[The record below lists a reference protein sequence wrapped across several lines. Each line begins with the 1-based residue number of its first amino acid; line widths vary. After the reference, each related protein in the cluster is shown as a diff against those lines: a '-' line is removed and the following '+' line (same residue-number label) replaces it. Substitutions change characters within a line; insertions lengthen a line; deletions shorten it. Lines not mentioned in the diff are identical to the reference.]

1 VELEVGTVVVYPPH
15 GVGKIAARETRVV
28 LGVEQEVV
36 VLELADGLS
45 SMLTLDRAREQL
57 RPLVTEAGL
66 RKVRATLREDS
77 ALSDEIW
84 SKRLKDVQD
93 KLRRGDPEE
102 LAAIVRD
109 GVRRDRALEAGN
121 KSKLSVSERALF
133 VKARELLSDEIGL
146 ARGLDADE
154 ANAWID
160 EQLASLSKPS

>member
-1 VELEVGTVVVYPPH
+1 VQLDVGTVVVYPPH

-36 VLELADGLS
+36 VVELAEGLS
-45 SMLTLDRAREQL
+45 STLTLDRAHEQL

-66 RKVRATLREDS
+66 RRVRATLREES
-77 ALSDEIW
+77 ELSDEIW

-102 LAAIVRD
+102 LAEIVRD
-109 GVRRDRALEAGN
+109 GVRRDRALEANN

-133 VKARELLSDEIGL
+133 VKARELLSGEIGL
-146 ARGLDADE
+146 ARGLDPE
-154 ANAWID
+154 QANAWID
-160 EQLASLSKPS
+160 DQLTLR